1 MSAAGFVGASVK
13 RLEDEALLTG
23 RGRYVDDLDMPGL
36 REAAFV
42 RSPHPHARIVSV
54 DAAAAREF
62 PGVRA
67 VFSHEDLATV
77 LTSNVI
83 PSDHRTWD
91 FPDTA
96 QPLVLAEDESCYVG
110 EPVAIVIADSRYT
123 AEDAAALVDV
133 EYEPLPSVSDC
144 RDALAAGAPTAHRE
158 ARDNVVKE
166 IRTEYGDCDAAFAS
180 APHVFS
186 LSLKQ
191 HRGGAHSIEPRGL
204 VARPE
209 AGTDQVTVWISTQA
223 PHRIRNQLVEL
234 LGTGEH
240 RVRVIVPDVGGGFGG
255 KNILYADEAATVAA
269 ACLLGEPVKWIE
281 DRREHF
287 LASIQERDQYWDLE
301 VATDGEGR
309 LLGVRGRVVH
319 DQGARTLLALHVP
332 HNSSIAVPGP
342 YLLPSYRIDVI
353 VVATNRVGTIP
364 VRGAGYPEGT
374 FAMERLLDA
383 VARGLGLDRAEVRR
397 RNLVPGDRIP
407 YELPMKT
414 REGTPIVYESGD
426 FPEVQRQAMEAAD
439 YAGFAARQAQARS
452 AGRCIGLGIANM
464 TKVTGRG
471 PFETALVR
479 IGRSGRVTIHT
490 GAAAMGQGT
499 RTTLAQIC
507 AGPLGIDPGD
517 VTVVAGDT
525 AGVPNGIGGFG
536 SRQTVTAGGSTHAAA
551 LELREK
557 AIKAASHQLEAAE
570 EDLELAGGTVRVR
583 GVPELSVTLKDL
595 ARALSGM
602 KGYSRPKDMP
612 PSLEATADFL
622 PHDVTYGFATHVV
635 EAEVDPGTGGVRIL
649 RYVIANDSGRIVNPM
664 LADGQLQGGA
674 AHGIGNA
681 LFEWMGYDEHGQP
694 VVTTLA
700 DYLLPTATEVPNFE
714 IIHCEYPSTLNPMG
728 VKGIGEAGTIPAA
741 AAVVAAVED
750 ALGPFSVRIGE
761 APIAPARLVELMEE
775 AAGAAG

>member
-1 MSAAGFVGASVK
+1 MSDGFVGASLK
-13 RLEDEALLTG
+13 RIEDEALLTG

-36 REAAFV
+36 LEAAFV
-42 RSPHPHARIVSV
+42 RSPHPHARIVSI
-54 DAAAAREF
+54 DAAAARAL

-67 VFSHEDLATV
+67 VFSHEDLAAV

-96 QPLVLAEDESCYVG
+96 QPLVLAEDESCHVG
-110 EPVAIVIADSRYT
+110 EPIAIVVADSRYT
-123 AEDAAALVDV
+123 AEDAAAMVEI

-144 RDALAAGAPTAHRE
+144 REALSPGAPTVHR
-158 ARDNVVKE
+158 AAPDNVVEE
-166 IRTEYGDCDAAFAS
+166 IRTEYGDCDAAFAA

-186 LSLKQ
+186 VSLKQ

-209 AGTDQVTVWISTQA
+209 PGTDQMTVWISTQA
-223 PHRIRNQLVEL
+223 PHRVRNQLVEL
-234 LGTGEH
+234 LGSDEH

-269 ACLLGEPVKWIE
+269 ARLLGEPVKWIE

-309 LLGVRGRVVH
+309 LLGVRGRVIH

-353 VVATNRVGTIP
+353 VAETNKVGTIP
-364 VRGAGYPEGT
+364 VRGAGYPEGA

-426 FPEVQRQAMEAAD
+426 FPEVQRRAMEAAD
-439 YAGFAARQAQARS
+439 YDGFTARQAQAR
-452 AGRCIGLGIANM
+452 ATGRYVGLGIANM

-479 IGRSGRVTIHT
+479 IGRSGRVMLHT
-490 GAAAMGQGT
+490 GAIAMGQGT
-499 RTTLAQIC
+499 GTTLAQIC
-507 AGPLGIDPGD
+507 AGPLGIDPED

-536 SRQTVTAGGSTHAAA
+536 SRQTVTAGGSTQAAA
-551 LELREK
+551 LALREK

-570 EDLELAGGTVRVR
+570 EDLELAGGAVRVR
-583 GVPELSVTLKDL
+583 GIPELSVTLKDL

-602 KGYSRPKDMP
+602 KGYSRPKGMA

>member
-1 MSAAGFVGASVK
+1 MSDGFVGASLK
-13 RLEDEALLTG
+13 RIEDEALLTG

-36 REAAFV
+36 LEAAFV
-42 RSPHPHARIVSV
+42 RSPHPHARIVSI
-54 DAAAAREF
+54 DATAARAL

-67 VFSHEDLATV
+67 VFSHEDLAAV

-96 QPLVLAEDESCYVG
+96 QPLVLAEDESCHVG
-110 EPVAIVIADSRYT
+110 EPIAIVIADSRYT
-123 AEDAAALVDV
+123 AEDAAAMVEI

-144 RDALAAGAPTAHRE
+144 REALSPGAPTVHR
-158 ARDNVVKE
+158 AAPDNVVKE
-166 IRTEYGDCDAAFAS
+166 IRTEYGDCDAAFAA

-186 LSLKQ
+186 VSLKQ

-209 AGTDQVTVWISTQA
+209 PGTDQMTVWISTQA
-223 PHRIRNQLVEL
+223 PHRVRNQLVEL
-234 LGTGEH
+234 LGSDEH

-269 ACLLGEPVKWIE
+269 ARLLGEPVKWIE

-309 LLGVRGRVVH
+309 LLGVRGRVIH

-353 VVATNRVGTIP
+353 VAETNKVGTIP
-364 VRGAGYPEGT
+364 VRGAGYPEGA

-426 FPEVQRQAMEAAD
+426 FPEVQRRAMEAAD
-439 YAGFAARQAQARS
+439 YDGFTARQAQAR
-452 AGRCIGLGIANM
+452 ATGRYIGLGIANM

-479 IGRSGRVTIHT
+479 IGRSGRVMLHT
-490 GAAAMGQGT
+490 GAIAMGQGT
-499 RTTLAQIC
+499 GTTLAQIC
-507 AGPLGIDPGD
+507 AGPLGIDPED

-536 SRQTVTAGGSTHAAA
+536 SRQTVTAGGSTQAAA
-551 LELREK
+551 LALREK

-570 EDLELAGGTVRVR
+570 EDLELAGGAVRVR
-583 GVPELSVTLKDL
+583 GIPELSVTLKDL

-602 KGYSRPKDMP
+602 KGYSRPKGMA

>member
-1 MSAAGFVGASVK
+1 MSGGFVGASFK
-13 RLEDEALLTG
+13 RIEDEALLTG

-36 REAAFV
+36 LEAAFV

-54 DAAAAREF
+54 DTTAAREF

-67 VFSHEDLATV
+67 VFSHEDLAAV

-96 QPLVLAEDESCYVG
+96 QPLVLAEDETCYVG
-110 EPVAIVIADSRYT
+110 EPIAVVIADSRYT
-123 AEDAAALVDV
+123 AEDAAAMVEI

-144 RDALAAGAPTAHRE
+144 RDALAPGAPTVHR
-158 ARDNVVKE
+158 AAPDNVVRE
-166 IRTEYGDCDAAFAS
+166 IRTEYGDCDAAFAA

-186 LSLKQ
+186 VSLKQ

-204 VARPE
+204 VARHEP
-209 AGTDQVTVWISTQA
+209 GTDQMTVWISTQA

-234 LGTGEH
+234 LDADEH
-240 RVRVIVPDVGGGFGG
+240 RVRVVVPDVGGGFGG

-269 ACLLGEPVKWIE
+269 ARLLGEPVKWIE

-309 LLGVRGRVVH
+309 LLGVRGRVIH

-353 VVATNRVGTIP
+353 VAETNKVGTIP

-414 REGTPIVYESGD
+414 REGTPIIYESGD
-426 FPEVQRQAMEAAD
+426 FPEVQRRAMEAAD
-439 YAGFAARQAQARS
+439 YDGFTARQAQAR
-452 AGRCIGLGIANM
+452 ATGRYIGLGIANM

-479 IGRSGRVTIHT
+479 IGRSGRVMLHT
-490 GAAAMGQGT
+490 GAIAMGQGT

-507 AGPLGIDPGD
+507 AGHLGIDPED

-536 SRQTVTAGGSTHAAA
+536 SRQTVTAGGSTHVAA

-557 AIKAASHQLEAAE
+557 AIRAASHQLEAAE
-570 EDLELAGGTVRVR
+570 EDLELAGGAVRVR

-602 KGYSRPKDMP
+602 KGYSRPKGMA

-714 IIHCEYPSTLNPMG
+714 IIHCEYPSTLNPLG

>member
-1 MSAAGFVGASVK
+1 MSTGFVGASVK

-23 RGRYVDDLDMPGL
+23 RGRYIDDLDMPGL
-36 REAAFV
+36 LEAALV
-42 RSPHPHARIVSV
+42 RSPHPHARIVSI
-54 DAAAAREF
+54 DTTPAREL

-67 VFSHEDLATV
+67 VFTREDTAAV
-77 LTSNVI
+77 LTTNII

-91 FPDTA
+91 FPETS
-96 QPLVLAEDESCYVG
+96 QPLVLAEDETCYVG

-144 RDALAAGAPTAHRE
+144 RDALAPGAPTAHRE

-166 IRTEYGDCDAAFAS
+166 IRTEYGDCDAAFA
-180 APHVFS
+180 AATHVFS
-186 LSLKQ
+186 VSLKQ
-191 HRGGAHSIEPRGL
+191 HRGGAHSIEPRGI
-204 VARPE
+204 VVRPE
-209 AGTDQVTVWISTQA
+209 AGTDQITVWISSQA

-234 LGTGEH
+234 LGTDEH

-269 ACLLGEPVKWIE
+269 ALLLGEPVKWIE

-287 LASIQERDQYWDLE
+287 LASIQERDQYWDME

-309 LLGVRGRVVH
+309 LLGVRGRVIH
-319 DQGARTLLALHVP
+319 DQGAHTLLALHVP

-342 YLLPSYRIDVI
+342 YLLPHYRVDVI
-353 VVATNRVGTIP
+353 VVETNKVGTIP
-364 VRGAGYPEGT
+364 VRGAGYPEGC

-383 VARGLGLDRAEVRR
+383 VAQGLGLDRAEVRR

-414 REGTPIVYESGD
+414 REGTPIIYESGD
-426 FPEVQRQAMEAAD
+426 FPAVQRRAMEAAD
-439 YAGFAARQAQARS
+439 YAGFAARQAQARTE
-452 AGRCIGLGIANM
+452 GRYLGLGIADM

-479 IGRSGRVTIHT
+479 IGRSGQVMVYT
-490 GAAAMGQGT
+490 GAIAMGQGT
-499 RTTLAQIC
+499 KTTLAQIC
-507 AGPLGIDPGD
+507 AGHLGIDPKD

-536 SRQTVTAGGSTHAAA
+536 SRQTVNAGGSTHAAA
-551 LELREK
+551 LEVRAK
-557 AIKAASHQLEAAE
+557 AIKAAAHQLEAAE
-570 EDLELAGGTVRVR
+570 DDLELADGAVRVR

-612 PSLEATADFL
+612 SSLEATADFL

-635 EAEVDPGTGGVRIL
+635 EVEVDAGTGGVRIL

-664 LADGQLQGGA
+664 LADGQLQGGT

-741 AAVVAAVED
+741 AAVIAAVED
-750 ALGPFSVRIGE
+750 ALGPFGVRIGE
-761 APIAPARLVELMEE
+761 APIAPARLVELMSETDS
-775 AAGAAG
+775 AG

>member
-1 MSAAGFVGASVK
+1 MSAGFVGTSVK

-23 RGRYVDDLDMPGL
+23 QGRYIDDLEMPGL
-36 REAAFV
+36 LEAAFV
-42 RSPHPHARIVSV
+42 RSPHPHARIVSI
-54 DAAAAREF
+54 DTAAAREL

-67 VFSHEDLATV
+67 VFTQADLAAV
-77 LTSNVI
+77 LTSNII

-91 FPDTA
+91 FPETS
-96 QPLVLAEDESCYVG
+96 QPLVMVADEACYVG
-110 EPVAIVIADSRYT
+110 EPVAVVIADSRYT

-133 EYEPLPSVSDC
+133 GYEPLASVSDC
-144 RDALAAGAPTAHRE
+144 RDALAPGAPTAHRA

-166 IRTEYGDCDAAFAS
+166 IRTEYGDCDAAFAT
-180 APHVFS
+180 ATHVYS
-186 LSLKQ
+186 VSLKQ
-191 HRGGAHSIEPRGL
+191 HRGGAHSIEPRGIL
-204 VARPE
+204 VRPE
-209 AGTDQVTVWISTQA
+209 AGSDQVTVWISTQA

-234 LGTGEH
+234 LGADEH

-255 KNILYADEAATVAA
+255 KNILYADEASTVAA
-269 ACLLGEPVKWIE
+269 ALLLGEPVKWIE

-287 LASIQERDQYWDLE
+287 LAAIQERDQYWDME
-301 VATDGEGR
+301 VATDAEGR
-309 LLGVRGRVVH
+309 LLGIRGRVVH
-319 DQGARTLLALHVP
+319 DQGAQTLLALHVP

-342 YLLPSYRIDVI
+342 YVLPNYRIDVI
-353 VVATNRVGTIP
+353 VVETNKVGTIP
-364 VRGAGYPEGT
+364 VRGAGYPEGA

-383 VARGLGLDRAEVRR
+383 AAAGLGLDRAEIRR
-397 RNLVPGDRIP
+397 RNLVPGERIP

-426 FPEVQRQAMEAAD
+426 FPAVQRQAMETAE
-439 YAGFAARQAQARS
+439 YAGFAARRAEAR
-452 AGRCIGLGIANM
+452 AEGRFLGLGIANM

-479 IGRSGRVTIHT
+479 IGRSGQVTVYT
-490 GAAAMGQGT
+490 GAIAMGQGT
-499 RTTLAQIC
+499 KTTLAQIC
-507 AGPLGIDPGD
+507 AGHLGIDPGD
-517 VTVVAGDT
+517 ITVVAGDT

-551 LELREK
+551 LEVRAK
-557 AIKAASHQLEAAE
+557 AIRAAAHQLEAAE
-570 EDLELAGGTVRVR
+570 EDLELAGGSVRVR

-602 KGYSRPKDMP
+602 KGYRRPKDMP
-612 PSLEATADFL
+612 SSLEATVDFL

-635 EAEVDPGTGGVRIL
+635 EVEVDPGTGGVRIL

-664 LADGQLQGGA
+664 LADGQLQGGT

-714 IIHCEYPSTLNPMG
+714 IVHCEYPSTLNPMG

-741 AAVVAAVED
+741 AAVISAVED
-750 ALGPFSVRIGE
+750 ALGPFGIRIGE
-761 APIAPARLVELMEE
+761 APIAPARLVELME

>member
-1 MSAAGFVGASVK
+1 MSTDFVGTSVK

-36 REAAFV
+36 LEAAFV
-42 RSPHPHARIVSV
+42 RSPHPHARIVSI
-54 DAAAAREF
+54 DTTAARGL

-67 VFSHEDLATV
+67 VFTHEDLAAV
-77 LTSNVI
+77 LTSNII

-91 FPDTA
+91 FPESA
-96 QPLVLAEDESCYVG
+96 QPLVLAEDEVCYVG
-110 EPVAIVIADSRYT
+110 EPVAIVVADSRYA
-123 AEDAAALVDV
+123 AEDAVDLVEV

-144 RDALAAGAPTAHRE
+144 RDALAPGAPTVHRA
-158 ARDNVVKE
+158 ARDNLVKE
-166 IRTEYGDCDAAFAS
+166 IRTEYGDCDAAFA
-180 APHVFS
+180 AAAQVFTV
-186 LSLKQ
+186 SLKQ

-204 VARPE
+204 VARREPE
-209 AGTDQVTVWISTQA
+209 SDRMTVWLSTQA
-223 PHRIRNQLVEL
+223 PHRIRNQLVDL
-234 LGTGEH
+234 LGTDEH

-255 KNILYADEAATVAA
+255 KNILYPDEAATVAA
-269 ACLLGEPVKWIE
+269 ACLLGAPVKWIE

-287 LASIQERDQYWDLE
+287 LAAIQERDQYWDME
-301 VATDGEGR
+301 VATDAQGH
-309 LLGVRGRVVH
+309 LLGVRGRVIH
-319 DQGARTLLALHVP
+319 DQGAHTLLALHVP

-342 YLLPSYRIDVI
+342 YVLPHYRIDVV
-353 VVATNRVGTIP
+353 VVATNKVGTIP
-364 VRGAGYPEGT
+364 VRGAGYPEGA

-383 VARGLGLDRAEVRR
+383 AAKGLGLDRAEIRR
-397 RNLVPGDRIP
+397 RNLVPGDRVP

-414 REGTPIVYESGD
+414 REGTPIIYESGD
-426 FPEVQRQAMEAAD
+426 FPAVQHRAMEAAD
-439 YAGFAARQAQARS
+439 YAGFAARQAQAR
-452 AGRCIGLGIANM
+452 AEGRHIGLGIANM

-479 IGRSGRVTIHT
+479 IGRSGQVTVHT
-490 GAAAMGQGT
+490 GAIAMGQGT
-499 RTTLAQIC
+499 KTTLAQIC
-507 AGPLGIDPGD
+507 AGHLGLDPGD

-551 LELREK
+551 VEVRAK
-557 AIKAASHQLEAAE
+557 AIRAAAHQLEAAE
-570 EDLELAGGTVRVR
+570 EDLELAGGAVRVR
-583 GVPELSVTLKDL
+583 GVPEVSVTLKDL

-602 KGYSRPKDMP
+602 KGYRRPKDMP
-612 PSLEATADFL
+612 SSLEATVDFL

-635 EAEVDPGTGGVRIL
+635 EAEVDPGTGGVRLL

-700 DYLLPTATEVPNFE
+700 DYLLPTATEVPSFE
-714 IIHCEYPSTLNPMG
+714 IIHCEDYPSTLNPMG

-741 AAVVAAVED
+741 AAVIAAVED
-750 ALGPFSVRIGE
+750 ALQPFGVRIGE
-761 APIAPARLVELMEE
+761 APVAPARLVALM
-775 AAGAAG
+775 AGAGTTG

>member
-1 MSAAGFVGASVK
+1 MSAGFVGASVK

-23 RGRYVDDLDMPGL
+23 RGCYIDDLHMPGL
-36 REAAFV
+36 LEAAFV
-42 RSPHPHARIVSV
+42 RSPHPHARIVSI
-54 DAAAAREF
+54 DTAAACDL

-67 VFSHEDLATV
+67 VLTHEDLAAV
-77 LTSNVI
+77 LSSNII

-91 FPDTA
+91 FPETA

-110 EPVAIVIADSRYT
+110 EPVAMVVADSRYT
-123 AEDAAALVDV
+123 AEDAAALVEV
-133 EYEPLPSVSDC
+133 EYEPLASVSDC
-144 RDALAAGAPTAHRE
+144 RDALAPGAPTAHRE

-166 IRTEYGDCDAAFAS
+166 IRTEYGDCDAAFAA
-180 APHVFS
+180 APHVFAV
-186 LSLKQ
+186 SLKQ
-191 HRGGAHSIEPRGL
+191 HRGGAHSIEPRGV
-204 VARPE
+204 VARREP
-209 AGTDQVTVWISTQA
+209 GTARMTVWLSTQA

-234 LGTGEH
+234 LDTDEH
-240 RVRVIVPDVGGGFGG
+240 GVRIIVPDVGGGFGG
-255 KNILYADEAATVAA
+255 KNILYPDEAATVAA
-269 ACLLGEPVKWIE
+269 ARLLGEPVKWIE

-287 LASIQERDQYWDLE
+287 LAAIQERDQYWDVE
-301 VATDGEGR
+301 VATDDAGR
-309 LLGVRGRVVH
+309 LLAVRGQVIH
-319 DQGARTLLALHVP
+319 DQGAHTLLALHVP

-342 YLLPSYRIDVI
+342 YVLPNYRIDVT
-353 VVATNRVGTIP
+353 VVATNKVGTIP
-364 VRGAGYPEGT
+364 VRGAGYPEGA

-383 VARGLGLDRAEVRR
+383 AAQGLGLDRAEIRR

-414 REGTPIVYESGD
+414 REGTPIIYESGD
-426 FPEVQRQAMEAAD
+426 FPAVQQHAMDAAD
-439 YAGFAARQAQARS
+439 YAGFAARQAQARTD
-452 AGRCIGLGIANM
+452 GRHIGLGIANM

-479 IGRSGRVTIHT
+479 IGRSGRVMVYT
-490 GAAAMGQGT
+490 GAIAMGQGT
-499 RTTLAQIC
+499 ETTLAQIC
-507 AGPLGIDPGD
+507 AGHLGIDPKD

-551 LELREK
+551 LEVREM
-557 AIKAASHQLEAAE
+557 AIKAAASQIEAAE
-570 EDLELAGGTVRVR
+570 EDLELADGAVRVR
-583 GVPELSVTLKDL
+583 GVPEVSVSLKEL

-602 KGYSRPKDMP
+602 KGYTRPKGMP
-612 PSLEATADFL
+612 SSLESTADFL

-635 EAEVDPGTGGVRIL
+635 EVEVDPGTGGVRIL

-674 AHGIGNA
+674 THGIGNA

-714 IIHCEYPSTLNPMG
+714 ITHCEYPSTLNPMG

-741 AAVVAAVED
+741 AAIVAAAED
-750 ALGPFSVRIGE
+750 ALGTFGVRIGE
-761 APIAPARLVELMEE
+761 APIAPARLVALMVE
-775 AAGAAG
+775 AGSTD

>member
-1 MSAAGFVGASVK
+1 MSDGFVGASLK
-13 RLEDEALLTG
+13 RIEDEALLTG

-36 REAAFV
+36 LEAAFV
-42 RSPHPHARIVSV
+42 RSPHPHARIVSI
-54 DAAAAREF
+54 DATAARAL

-67 VFSHEDLATV
+67 VFSHEDLAAV

-96 QPLVLAEDESCYVG
+96 QPLMLAEDESCHVG
-110 EPVAIVIADSRYT
+110 EPIAIVIADSRYT
-123 AEDAAALVDV
+123 AEDAAAMVEI

-144 RDALAAGAPTAHRE
+144 REALSPGAPTVHR
-158 ARDNVVKE
+158 AAPDNVVKE
-166 IRTEYGDCDAAFAS
+166 IRTEYGDCDAAFAA

-186 LSLKQ
+186 VSLKQ

-209 AGTDQVTVWISTQA
+209 PGTDQMTVWISTQA
-223 PHRIRNQLVEL
+223 PHRVRNQLVEL
-234 LGTGEH
+234 LGSDEH

-269 ACLLGEPVKWIE
+269 ARLLGEPVKWIE

-309 LLGVRGRVVH
+309 LLGVRGRVIH

-353 VVATNRVGTIP
+353 VAETNKVGTIP
-364 VRGAGYPEGT
+364 VRGAGYPEGA

-426 FPEVQRQAMEAAD
+426 FPEVQRRAMEAAD
-439 YAGFAARQAQARS
+439 YDGFTARQAQAR
-452 AGRCIGLGIANM
+452 ATGRYIGLGIANM

-479 IGRSGRVTIHT
+479 IGRSGRVMLHT
-490 GAAAMGQGT
+490 GAIAMGQGT
-499 RTTLAQIC
+499 GTTLAQIC
-507 AGPLGIDPGD
+507 AGPLGIDPED

-536 SRQTVTAGGSTHAAA
+536 SRQTVTAGGSTQAAA
-551 LELREK
+551 LALREK

-570 EDLELAGGTVRVR
+570 EDLELAGGAVRVR
-583 GVPELSVTLKDL
+583 GIPELSVTLKDL

-602 KGYSRPKDMP
+602 KGYSRPKGMA